1 MNRHTNSKL
10 IIVDTHGP
18 LNLIAVVTYWLG
30 MRKWSG
36 QLIITVRTRVLASLM
51 SELALEL
58 LLIVLSWLF
67 SLSLWLQ
74 ILYIMMYYCVIVIT
88 CNDIRFNS
96 H

>member
-51 SELALEL
+51 SELG
-58 LLIVLSWLF
+58 
-67 SLSLWLQ
+67 
-74 ILYIMMYYCVIVIT
+74 VIT
-88 CNDIRFNS
+88 NS
-96 H
+96 PVLAVLTQPLVTNTVHHDVLLCSCDYMQ